1 MNAVGDL
8 GENTARV
15 RSVLQDRPNR
25 VFFGIN
31 RTISYAV
38 AQGVALRHRIFL
50 LSDLL
55 GTILRYAIQIGV
67 LHGFQLRSDQH
78 LKTPAGPRVTN
89 DAIFAQ
95 RDDRCGGEPVS
106 LTRQGLLNMRINKH
120 RKFAWI
126 IYAVTSSK
134 SRLSQLI
141 SEISRLSY
149 NTQKLVRAQWFFKPD
164 TIGEKHH
171 VCLGE
176 KKPHS
181 ALIKQIDWIMGTIAF
196 SDLNKLHVPKISG
209 MPIECSVGELGER
222 EWHSHRNGF
231 WMHPLLSLQNAT

>member
-8 GENTARV
+8 GGNTARV
-15 RSVLQDRPNR
+15 RGVLQDRPNR

-50 LSDLL
+50 LSDSL
-55 GTILRYAIQIGV
+55 GSILRYAIQIGV

-78 LKTPAGPRVTN
+78 MMMPTGPRVTSGS
-89 DAIFAQ
+89 IFAQ
-95 RDDRCGGEPVS
+95 RDDRYGGEPVA
-106 LTRQGLLNMRINKH
+106 LNRQGLRNMWINKH

-126 IYAVTSSK
+126 IYAASSST

-141 SEISRLSY
+141 SEISRL
-149 NTQKLVRAQWFFKPD
+149 NCFLQKPVRAQWFFKPD
-164 TIGEKHH
+164 TIDGKHH
-171 VCLGE
+171 VSLGE
-176 KKPHS
+176 KKPLS

-196 SDLNKLHVPKISG
+196 SDLDKLHGPKISG
-209 MPIECSVGELGER
+209 MPIGCPVGELGER

-231 WMHPLLSLQNAT
+231 WMHPLLLLQNAI

>member
-8 GENTARV
+8 GGNTARV
-15 RSVLQDRPNR
+15 RDVLQDRPNR
-25 VFFGIN
+25 VFFGVN

-38 AQGVALRHRIFL
+38 AQSVAWQHGIFP

-55 GTILRYAIQIGV
+55 GAIVRYAIQIGV

-78 LKTPAGPRVTN
+78 PNTPAGPRMTN
-89 DAIFAQ
+89 YAIFAQ

-106 LTRQGLLNMRINKH
+106 LTRQGLRNMRINKH
-120 RKFAWI
+120 RKFAWV

-141 SEISRLSY
+141 SEISRLNCGS
-149 NTQKLVRAQWFFKPD
+149 QKPVRAQWFFKPD
-164 TIGEKHH
+164 TIGGKHH

-196 SDLNKLHVPKISG
+196 SDLDKMHGPKISG
-209 MPIECSVGELGER
+209 MPIGCPVGELGER

-231 WMHPLLSLQNAT
+231 WMHPLLSLQNAI